1 MDYTMKNNASFVKT
15 SLIDFWLKN
24 HKADLIVNEVPFFK
38 GDRRADLIMISE
50 NNLLGFEVKSEL
62 DSLKNLKSQILDY
75 KKIFDFVYVVI
86 DKKFKS
92 SKELKEL
99 PSQIGVLVY
108 DKEITI
114 KRDAQK
120 IKKFKK
126 SDLISFLWRKDL
138 ELLLN
143 SKKMD
148 LEQLQQKAQDLL
160 TVDKIKTQILNSLNN
175 RYGENYKYFLL
186 DRGNYTTIEDLRTI
200 TRINSQT
207 IFF

>member
-92 SKELKEL
+92 SKELRNL
-99 PSQIGVLVY
+99 PSQTGILVY
-108 DKEITI
+108 DKEIII

-120 IKKFKK
+120 IRKFKK
-126 SDLISFLWRKDL
+126 SDLISLLWRKDL

-148 LEQLQQKAQDLL
+148 LEQLQKKAQELL
-160 TVDKIKTQILNSLNN
+160 TVDKIKKQILNSLNN